1 VTTSRHRKP
10 VLRFLSRRLL
20 EALLALLFTS
30 ILVFSM
36 IHMIPGD
43 PALLVAGL
51 EAGPEVVERIRR
63 DLGLDRPLPI
73 QYGSFLLNAL
83 HGDFGVSIRTGL
95 PVLREIV
102 DRFPYTLV
110 IALGAIVLATAVGIG
125 SGILAAMRHNRL
137 GDALVMVAALLAV
150 STPSYWLGLMM
161 MLVFSLFL
169 GWLPSI
175 GIATPAHYVL
185 PILTLGA
192 QSGGIISRMT
202 RAAMLD
208 VVGQDFVRAAR
219 ARGER
224 ETSVILG
231 HALKNAL
238 IPVLSIVGLRFGNLI
253 AGAVLVESVFA
264 IPGVGRLIV
273 DAVLWRDYPMIQ
285 GTMLFVA
292 ALFILVNAAT
302 DVLYAVVDP
311 RIRVAA

>member
-1 VTTSRHRKP
+1 
-10 VLRFLSRRLL
+10 VLRYLSRRLL

-51 EAGPEVVERIRR
+51 EAGPEVIERIRR

-73 QYGSFLLNAL
+73 QYGSFLLYAL
-83 HGDFGVSIRTGL
+83 QGDLGVSIRTGL
-95 PVLREIV
+95 PVLREIL

-110 IALGAIVLATAVGIG
+110 IALGAIVLATAMGIG

-137 GDALVMVAALLAV
+137 GDALIMILALLAV

-175 GIATPAHYVL
+175 GIATSAHYVL

-202 RAAMLD
+202 RSAMLD

-224 ETSVILG
+224 ETTVILR

-264 IPGVGRLIV
+264 IPGVGRLLV

-302 DVLYAVVDP
+302 DVLYAMVDP

>member
-1 VTTSRHRKP
+1 
-10 VLRFLSRRLL
+10 VLRYLSRRLL

-30 ILVFSM
+30 LVVFSM

-51 EAGPEVVERIRR
+51 EAGPEVLERIRR
-63 DLGLDRPLPI
+63 DLGLDRPLPV
-73 QYGSFLLNAL
+73 QYGSFLWNAL
-83 HGDFGVSIRTGL
+83 QGDLGISIRTGL
-95 PVLREIV
+95 PVLREIL

-110 IALGAIVLATAVGIG
+110 IALGAIVLATAMGIG

-137 GDALVMVAALLAV
+137 GDALMMVTALLAV
-150 STPSYWLGLMM
+150 STPSYWLGLML
-161 MLVFSLFL
+161 MLMFSLAL

-192 QSGGIISRMT
+192 QSAGIISRMT
-202 RAAMLD
+202 RSAMLD

-224 ETSVILG
+224 ESTVILR
-231 HALKNAL
+231 HALGNAL

-264 IPGVGRLIV
+264 IPGVGRLLV

-292 ALFILVNAAT
+292 GLFILVNAAT

>member
-1 VTTSRHRKP
+1 

-302 DVLYAVVDP
+302 DVLYAVIDP
-311 RIRVAA
+311 RIRGAA

>member
-1 VTTSRHRKP
+1 
-10 VLRFLSRRLL
+10 VLRYLSRRIL

-36 IHMIPGD
+36 IHVIPGD

-51 EAGPEVVERIRR
+51 EAGPEVVEKVRR
-63 DLGLDRPLPI
+63 DLGLDRPLPA
-73 QYGSFLLNAL
+73 QYGSFLLNAAQ
-83 HGDFGVSIRTGL
+83 GDLGISIRTGL
-95 PVLREIV
+95 PVLREIL

-110 IALGAIVLATAVGIG
+110 IALGAIGLATAMGIG
-125 SGILAAMRHNRL
+125 SGILAAMRHNRA
-137 GDALVMVAALLAV
+137 GDALLMVAALLAV
-150 STPSYWLGLMM
+150 STPSYWLGLML
-161 MLVFSLFL
+161 MLVFSLSL
-169 GWLPSI
+169 GILPSI

-202 RAAMLD
+202 RSAMLD
-208 VVGQDFVRAAR
+208 VASQDFVRAAR

-224 ETSVILG
+224 ERSVVLR

-238 IPVLSIVGLRFGNLI
+238 IPVLSVVGLRFGNLI
-253 AGAVLVESVFA
+253 AGTVLVESVFA
-264 IPGVGRLIV
+264 IPGVGRLLV

-311 RIRVAA
+311 RIRVAS

>member
-1 VTTSRHRKP
+1 
-10 VLRFLSRRLL
+10 VLRYLSRRLL

-51 EAGPEVVERIRR
+51 EAGPEVIERIRR

-73 QYGSFLLNAL
+73 QYGSFLWNAL
-83 HGDFGVSIRTGL
+83 QGDLGVSIRTGL
-95 PVLREIV
+95 PVLREIL

-110 IALGAIVLATAVGIG
+110 IALGAIVLATAMGIG

-137 GDALVMVAALLAV
+137 GDALIMILALLAV

-175 GIATPAHYVL
+175 GIATSAHYVL

-202 RAAMLD
+202 RSAMLD

-224 ETSVILG
+224 EATVILR

-264 IPGVGRLIV
+264 IPGVGRLLV

>member
-1 VTTSRHRKP
+1 M
-10 VLRFLSRRLL
+10 LRYLSRRLL

-51 EAGPEVVERIRR
+51 EAGPEVLERIRR
-63 DLGLDRPLPI
+63 DLGLDRPLPV
-73 QYGSFLLNAL
+73 QYGSFLWSAL
-83 HGDFGVSIRTGL
+83 QGDLGISIRTGL
-95 PVLREIV
+95 PVLREIL

-110 IALGAIVLATAVGIG
+110 IALGAIGLATAMGIG
-125 SGILAAMRHNRL
+125 SGILAAMRHNRF
-137 GDALVMVAALLAV
+137 GDALVMILALLAV
-150 STPSYWLGLMM
+150 STPSYWLGLML
-161 MLVFSLFL
+161 MLVFSLSF

-224 ETSVILG
+224 ESTVILR

-264 IPGVGRLIV
+264 IPGVGRLLV

-285 GTMLFVA
+285 GTMLVVA

-311 RIRVAA
+311 RIRVGA

>member
-1 VTTSRHRKP
+1 M
-10 VLRFLSRRLL
+10 LRYLSRRLL

-63 DLGLDRPLPI
+63 DLGLDRPLPL

-83 HGDFGVSIRTGL
+83 LGDFGVSIRTGL
-95 PVLREIV
+95 PVLREIL

-110 IALGAIVLATAVGIG
+110 IALGAILLATAMGIG

-137 GDALVMVAALLAV
+137 GDALVMVLALLAV
-150 STPSYWLGLMM
+150 STPSYWLGLML
-161 MLVFSLFL
+161 MLVFSLSL

-224 ETSVILG
+224 ERSVILR

-264 IPGVGRLIV
+264 VPGVGRLLV
-273 DAVLWRDYPMIQ
+273 DAVLWRDYPMVQ

-311 RIRVAA
+311 RIRIAA

>member
-1 VTTSRHRKP
+1 

-36 IHMIPGD
+36 LHMIPGD

-51 EAGPEVVERIRR
+51 EAGPEVLERIRR
-63 DLGLDRPLPI
+63 DLGLDRPLPV

-83 HGDFGVSIRTGL
+83 QGDFGVSIRTGL
-95 PVLREIV
+95 PVLREIL

-110 IALGAIVLATAVGIG
+110 IALGAILLATAMGIG

-137 GDALVMVAALLAV
+137 GDALIMVLALLAV
-150 STPSYWLGLMM
+150 STPSYWLGLML
-161 MLVFSLFL
+161 MLVFSLSL
-169 GWLPSI
+169 GLFPSI

-224 ETSVILG
+224 EMTVILR

-264 IPGVGRLIV
+264 IPGVGRLLV

-302 DVLYAVVDP
+302 DVLYAVIDP
-311 RIRVAA
+311 RIRGAA

>member
-1 VTTSRHRKP
+1 M
-10 VLRFLSRRLL
+10 LRYLSRRLL

-30 ILVFSM
+30 VLVFLM

-73 QYGSFLLNAL
+73 QYGSFLLSAL
-83 HGDFGVSIRTGL
+83 QGDFGISIRTGL
-95 PVLREIV
+95 PVLREIL

-110 IALGAIVLATAVGIG
+110 IALGAIVLATAMGIG

-137 GDALVMVAALLAV
+137 GDALIMILALLAV

-161 MLVFSLFL
+161 MLAFSLSL

-224 ETSVILG
+224 ETSVILR

-264 IPGVGRLIV
+264 IPGVGRLLV

-311 RIRVAA
+311 RIRIAA

>member
-1 VTTSRHRKP
+1 M
-10 VLRFLSRRLL
+10 LRYFSRRLL

-73 QYGSFLLNAL
+73 QYGSFLWNAL
-83 HGDFGVSIRTGL
+83 QGDFGISIRTGL
-95 PVLREIV
+95 PVLREIL

-110 IALGAIVLATAVGIG
+110 IALGAIVLATAMGIG
-125 SGILAAMRHNRL
+125 SGILAAMRRNRL

-150 STPSYWLGLMM
+150 STPSYWLGLML
-161 MLVFSLFL
+161 MLVFSLSL

-202 RAAMLD
+202 RSAMLD

-224 ETSVILG
+224 ETTVILR

>member
-1 VTTSRHRKP
+1 
-10 VLRFLSRRLL
+10 
-20 EALLALLFTS
+20 
-30 ILVFSM
+30 M

-51 EAGPEVVERIRR
+51 EAGPEVLERIRR

-73 QYGSFLLNAL
+73 QYGSFLWNAL
-83 HGDFGVSIRTGL
+83 QGDLGISIRTGL
-95 PVLREIV
+95 PVMREILH
-102 DRFPYTLV
+102 RFPYTL
-110 IALGAIVLATAVGIG
+110 IIGIGAIVLATAMGIG

-137 GDALVMVAALLAV
+137 GDALVMVSALLAV

-161 MLVFSLFL
+161 MLTFSLTL

-202 RAAMLD
+202 RSAMLD

-224 ETSVILG
+224 EASVILR

-264 IPGVGRLIV
+264 IPGVGRLLV

-302 DVLYAVVDP
+302 DLLYAVVDP

>member
-1 VTTSRHRKP
+1 
-10 VLRFLSRRLL
+10 VLRYLSRRLL
-20 EALLALLFTS
+20 EAVLALLFTS

-51 EAGPEVVERIRR
+51 EAGPEVLERIRR

-73 QYGSFLLNAL
+73 QYGSFLWNAL
-83 HGDFGVSIRTGL
+83 QGDLGISIRTDL
-95 PVLREIV
+95 PVMREILH
-102 DRFPYTLV
+102 RFPYTL
-110 IALGAIVLATAVGIG
+110 IIGLGAIVLATAMGIG

-137 GDALVMVAALLAV
+137 GDALVMVTALLAV

-161 MLVFSLFL
+161 MLTFSLTL

-202 RAAMLD
+202 RSAMLD

-224 ETSVILG
+224 ESTVIFR

-264 IPGVGRLIV
+264 VPGVGRLLV

-292 ALFILVNAAT
+292 ALFILVNATT

>member
-1 VTTSRHRKP
+1 M
-10 VLRFLSRRLL
+10 LRFLSRRLL

-63 DLGLDRPLPI
+63 DLGLDRPLPV

-110 IALGAIVLATAVGIG
+110 IALGAIALATAMGIG

-224 ETSVILG
+224 ETSVILR

-264 IPGVGRLIV
+264 IPGVGRLLV

>member
-1 VTTSRHRKP
+1 M
-10 VLRFLSRRLL
+10 LRYLSRRLL

-63 DLGLDRPLPI
+63 DLGLDRPLPL

-83 HGDFGVSIRTGL
+83 LGDFGVSIRTGL
-95 PVLREIV
+95 PVLREIL

-110 IALGAIVLATAVGIG
+110 IALGAILLATAMGIG
-125 SGILAAMRHNRL
+125 SGIVAAMRHNRL
-137 GDALVMVAALLAV
+137 GDALVMVLALLAV
-150 STPSYWLGLMM
+150 STPSYWLGLML

-224 ETSVILG
+224 ERSVILR

-264 IPGVGRLIV
+264 VPGVGRLLV
-273 DAVLWRDYPMIQ
+273 DAVLWRDYPMVQ

-311 RIRVAA
+311 RIRATT

>member
-1 VTTSRHRKP
+1 
-10 VLRFLSRRLL
+10 VLRYLSRRLL

-30 ILVFSM
+30 LLVFSM
-36 IHMIPGD
+36 IHVIPGD
-43 PALLVAGL
+43 PALLVGGL
-51 EAGPEVVERIRR
+51 EAGPEVLERIRH
-63 DLGLDRPLPI
+63 DLGLDRPLPL
-73 QYGSFLLNAL
+73 QYGSFLWSAL
-83 HGDFGVSIRTGL
+83 QGDLGTSIRTGL
-95 PVLREIV
+95 PVLREIL

-110 IALGAIVLATAVGIG
+110 IALGAIVLATVVGIG
-125 SGILAAMRHNRL
+125 SGILAAMRSRL
-137 GDALVMVAALLAV
+137 GDALVMVTALLAV
-150 STPSYWLGLMM
+150 STPSYWLGLML
-161 MLVFSLFL
+161 MLVFSLSL
-169 GWLPSI
+169 GVLPSI

-185 PILTLGA
+185 PIVTLGA

-202 RAAMLD
+202 RSAMLD

-219 ARGER
+219 ARGEK
-224 ETSVILG
+224 ESTVILR

-264 IPGVGRLIV
+264 IPGVGRLLV

-285 GTMLFVA
+285 GAMLFVA

>member
-1 VTTSRHRKP
+1 
-10 VLRFLSRRLL
+10 VLRYLSRRLL
-20 EALLALLFTS
+20 EAFFALLFTS
-30 ILVFSM
+30 LLVFSM

-51 EAGPEVVERIRR
+51 EAGPEVLESVRR

-73 QYGSFLLNAL
+73 QYGSFLWSAL
-83 HGDFGVSIRTGL
+83 QGDLGISIRTGL
-95 PVLREIV
+95 PVLREIL

-110 IALGAIVLATAVGIG
+110 IAFGAIVLATAMGIG

-137 GDALVMVAALLAV
+137 GDALVMATALLAV
-150 STPSYWLGLMM
+150 STPSYWLGLML
-161 MLVFSLFL
+161 MLVFSLSL
-169 GWLPSI
+169 GILPSI

-202 RAAMLD
+202 RSAMLD

-224 ETSVILG
+224 ESTVILR

-264 IPGVGRLIV
+264 IPGVGRLLV

-302 DVLYAVVDP
+302 DFLYAVVDP

>member
-1 VTTSRHRKP
+1 M
-10 VLRFLSRRLL
+10 LRYLSRRLL

-51 EAGPEVVERIRR
+51 EAGPEVLERIRR
-63 DLGLDRPLPI
+63 NLGLDRPLPV
-73 QYGSFLLNAL
+73 QYGSFLWSAL
-83 HGDFGVSIRTGL
+83 HGDLGISIRTGL
-95 PVLREIV
+95 PVLREIL

-110 IALGAIVLATAVGIG
+110 IALGAIGLATAMGIG

-137 GDALVMVAALLAV
+137 GDALVMVLALLAV
-150 STPSYWLGLMM
+150 STPSYWLGLML
-161 MLVFSLFL
+161 MLVFSLSL
-169 GWLPSI
+169 DLLPSI

-224 ETSVILG
+224 ESTVILR

-264 IPGVGRLIV
+264 IPGVGRLLV